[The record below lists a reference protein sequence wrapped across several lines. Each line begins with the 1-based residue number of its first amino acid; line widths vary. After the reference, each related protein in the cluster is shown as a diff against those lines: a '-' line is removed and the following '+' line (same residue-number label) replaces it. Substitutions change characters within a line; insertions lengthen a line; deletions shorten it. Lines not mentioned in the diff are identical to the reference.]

1 MVAETLSVFK
11 VNIMSDEKVQ
21 VMIPRSL
28 YDKAKEKIEGTSIT
42 SVDEFVVLML
52 ENEFPEESEYSA
64 EEEELIRER
73 LRKLGYLE

>member
-1 MVAETLSVFK
+1 VAEAFSVFK
-11 VNIMSDEKVQ
+11 VNTVSDEKVQ
-21 VMIPRSL
+21 VMIPKRV
-28 YDKAKEKIEGTSIT
+28 YDKVKEKIEGTSIT
-42 SVDEFVVLML
+42 SVDEYVVLML